1 LGNGEGLWILKI
13 VVALLTMKT
22 ETISLP
28 VSPSIGSVTAEYLE
42 PDNMKAMFVF
52 AHGAGAGMDHPF
64 MTSLS
69 HELATRNI
77 GSLRFNFPFTE
88 QKKKRPDVPAVAHKT
103 IEAAIE
109 KAKALF
115 PNTPV
120 FASGKSFGGRM
131 TSQYVAKQKLDGV
144 KGLVFVGFPLHPPG
158 KPGTE
163 RADHLQDVQLPML
176 FLQGTRD
183 ELAKWELIEPVVSSL
198 APATLIKIE
207 GADHG
212 FKIPRQNSIP
222 LLASHIADW
231 MVSLT

>member
-1 LGNGEGLWILKI
+1 
-13 VVALLTMKT
+13 MKT
-22 ETISLP
+22 ETISIR
-28 VSPSIGSVTAEYLE
+28 VSPSIGSVTAEYVE
-42 PDNMKAMFVF
+42 PDNMNALFVF
-52 AHGAGAGMDHPF
+52 AHGAGAGMYHPF
-64 MTSLS
+64 MTALS
-69 HELATRNI
+69 NELATRNI
-77 GSLRFNFPFTE
+77 GTLRFNFPFTE

-115 PNTPV
+115 PTTPV
-120 FASGKSFGGRM
+120 FAGGKSFGGRM
-131 TSQYVAKQKLDGV
+131 TSQYAAKQNVKGV
-144 KGLVFVGFPLHPPG
+144 KGLIFVGFPLHPPG

-163 RADHLQDVQLPML
+163 RADHLHDVQFPML

-198 APATLIKIE
+198 TQAKLIKIE

-222 LLASHIADW
+222 LLASHITDW